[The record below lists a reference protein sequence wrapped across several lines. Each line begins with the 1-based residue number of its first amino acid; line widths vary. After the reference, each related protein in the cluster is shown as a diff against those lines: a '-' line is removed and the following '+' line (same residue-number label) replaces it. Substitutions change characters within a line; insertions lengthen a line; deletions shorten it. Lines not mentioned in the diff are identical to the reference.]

1 MRQAFHAYKRWLKE
15 HPDEVQ
21 DEMLPGLNMTGPQLF
36 FLNFGQVWCG
46 AMRPEAIRNKLNTA
60 IHSPGR
66 FRVIGTLSNSYDF
79 AREFSCAEGTP
90 MNPANK
96 CSVW

>member
-1 MRQAFHAYKRWLKE
+1 MRENPEALL
-15 HPDEVQ
+15 DER
-21 DEMLPGLNMTGPQLF
+21 LPGINMTGEQLF

-46 AMRPEAIRNKLNTA
+46 AMRPEAVRNKLNTA

-66 FRVIGTLSNSYDF
+66 FRVIGTLSNSLDF
-79 AREFSCAEGTP
+79 SKQFNCPLGSP
-90 MNPANK
+90 MNPVHK